1 MKDNLS
7 IVISMVIFVIL
18 IVIFPL
24 YNYFERQDDMS
35 YNLALKTTT
44 NFVDEVTEAGYLD
57 QDAYNR
63 FVEELSDT
71 GNVYD
76 IQLEAHRK
84 VLTEDKENNSTYN
97 EQYLID
103 YNDQIFSAAENKIK
117 TNLNEKTI
125 KDNAYYF
132 NEGDQFYVKLKNSN
146 TTMAGAIFNTIVP
159 SSKKDRIVVNYGGI
173 IKNQAWAKVD
183 ATYRDV
189 LSINDN
195 APTIILNNKEEL
207 NIKADDNLNGQT
219 IYLSAN
225 NGSTYN
231 KTLKFSAKGP
241 DGFIKNWHATLTNY
255 LWKKDSDSWQE
266 INKDAEFEIS
276 NLEEGKTYTIYVK
289 AADKNNNIFSDEAKV
304 TIVVKKNIKM
314 ILAGLGWYRESSKWD
329 VDLHFY
335 ITKATGEKE
344 KINYNS
350 KITKYGTLSADD
362 QTGYSYNYTTTFYN
376 LFPDNIKKDTNFD
389 KAKKINE
396 YICISGDK
404 NNFENLAND
413 DANKIDIYVNSFTS
427 GTAFKRVLN
436 ENTINFVNT
445 DVVILYA
452 DNTYERIIQ
461 RDFLKFDKTVRIATL
476 QRTNN
481 EGWILID
488 KNVVETSLG
497 G

>member
-84 VLTEDKENNSTYN
+84 VLTEDKDTNSTYN

-103 YNDQIFSAAENKIK
+103 YNDQIFSADDNKIK
-117 TNLNEKTI
+117 TNLNERTI

-183 ATYRDV
+183 ATYNALEKIEYDTVEEKKETIEIDLGSWSHTPIENILGWDSKSSNPEYDKYSERKKEKGFCNSYGFKFEKIDNTKKVYIKFCLETPPNKDNTKADLEILPIFACKINNNKV
-189 LSINDN
+189 LSPN
-195 APTIILNNKEEL
+195 E
-207 NIKADDNLNGQT
+207 
-219 IYLSAN
+219 
-225 NGSTYN
+225 
-231 KTLKFSAKGP
+231 
-241 DGFIKNWHATLTNY
+241 
-255 LWKKDSDSWQE
+255 
-266 INKDAEFEIS
+266 
-276 NLEEGKTYTIYVK
+276 
-289 AADKNNNIFSDEAKV
+289 
-304 TIVVKKNIKM
+304 VVKC
-314 ILAGLGWYRESSKWD
+314 
-329 VDLHFY
+329 
-335 ITKATGEKE
+335 
-344 KINYNS
+344 
-350 KITKYGTLSADD
+350 
-362 QTGYSYNYTTTFYN
+362 
-376 LFPDNIKKDTNFD
+376 
-389 KAKKINE
+389 KKINGGKE
-396 YICISGDK
+396 FIVEFNNVDNIEIIEGSVHYLILDTTYTDRK
-404 NNFENLAND
+404 NE
-413 DANKIDIYVNSFTS
+413 IDNWKGVQM
-427 GTAFKRVLN
+427 K
-436 ENTINFVNT
+436 
-445 DVVILYA
+445 
-452 DNTYERIIQ
+452 
-461 RDFLKFDKTVRIATL
+461 ATL
-476 QRTNN
+476 YY
-481 EGWILID
+481 E
-488 KNVVETSLG
+488 E
-497 G
+497 

>member
-84 VLTEDKENNSTYN
+84 LLTKDNNSSYN

-103 YNDQIFSAAENKIK
+103 YNDQIFSADENKIK

-255 LWKKDSDSWQE
+255 LWKTDDSGSWQE

-276 NLEEGKTYTIYVK
+276 NLKEGKTYMIYVK
-289 AADKNNNIFSDEAKV
+289 AVDKNNNIFSDEAKV
-304 TIVVKKNIKM
+304 TIVVKKRITM
-314 ILAGLGWYRESSKWD
+314 ILAGLGWRRNSINWD

-344 KINYNS
+344 KIDYTKTN
-350 KITKYGTLSADD
+350 TKYGTLSGDD
-362 QTGYSYNYTTTFYN
+362 KTGLTDRTNTFYN
-376 LFPDNIKKDTNFD
+376 TRNLPDTINKDKIKTV
-389 KAKKINE
+389 NE
-396 YICISGDK
+396 YILMSETNGSI
-404 NNFENLAND
+404 NNFKNLEDD

-427 GTAFKRVLN
+427 GTAFNRVLN
-436 ENTINFVNT
+436 ENTINYVNT
-445 DVVILYA
+445 DVIILYA
-452 DNTYERIIQ
+452 DNTYDRTIQ
-461 RDFLKFDKTVRIATL
+461 RDFSKFDKTVRIATL

>member
-63 FVEELSDT
+63 FVGELSDT

-84 VLTEDKENNSTYN
+84 VLTEDKDTNSTYN

-103 YNDQIFSAAENKIK
+103 YNDQIFSADGNKIK

-183 ATYRDV
+183 ATYKDIYIKSNMPTVTSNPESV
-189 LSINDN
+189 LKDQQINPGTKITFTAESFSSN
-195 APTIILNNKEEL
+195 WWGA
-207 NIKADDNLNGQT
+207 IKKFRWIFKKDGVEAINTETN
-219 IYLSAN
+219 AN
-225 NGSTYN
+225 NGKSEYEFTPEEGTWTIEVYAINMEGAQSEPYN
-231 KTLKFSAKGP
+231 GFFIAKSVDSIYKGNVTGMIF
-241 DGFIKNWHATLTNY
+241 DKSIY
-255 LWKKDSDSWQE
+255 LENIDNFYVDSIEFDLNISGHSSSNGDKWYIREITGKDSSGNY
-266 INKDAEFEIS
+266 IYGKDIVPITWTSNGTGSYKLENIIS
-276 NLEEGKTYTIYVK
+276 SG
-289 AADKNNNIFSDEAKV
+289 
-304 TIVVKKNIKM
+304 
-314 ILAGLGWYRESSKWD
+314 
-329 VDLHFY
+329 
-335 ITKATGEKE
+335 
-344 KINYNS
+344 
-350 KITKYGTLSADD
+350 
-362 QTGYSYNYTTTFYN
+362 
-376 LFPDNIKKDTNFD
+376 
-389 KAKKINE
+389 KKIKGVQLFYKVKSNHSS
-396 YICISGDK
+396 CL
-404 NNFENLAND
+404 NN
-413 DANKIDIYVNSFTS
+413 TS
-427 GTAFKRVLN
+427 RLN
-436 ENTINFVNT
+436 YSVKYKYSE
-445 DVVILYA
+445 
-452 DNTYERIIQ
+452 
-461 RDFLKFDKTVRIATL
+461 
-476 QRTNN
+476 
-481 EGWILID
+481 
-488 KNVVETSLG
+488 
-497 G
+497 